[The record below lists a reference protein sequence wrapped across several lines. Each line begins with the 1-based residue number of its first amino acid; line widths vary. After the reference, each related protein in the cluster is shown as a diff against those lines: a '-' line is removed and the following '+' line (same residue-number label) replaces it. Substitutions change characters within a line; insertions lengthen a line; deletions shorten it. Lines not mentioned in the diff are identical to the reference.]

1 MEDLD
6 IESMIDEEKQE
17 LADWLISQGLDPVY
31 VEWLVFG
38 RDYNDV
44 IEGTNTDGT

>member
-17 LADWLISQGLDPVY
+17 LADWLISQGLDSVY

-44 IEGTNTDGT
+44 IGDTNNDT

>member
-6 IESMIDEEKQE
+6 IESMTDEEKQE
-17 LADWLISQGLDPVY
+17 LADWLISQGLDSVY

-38 RDYNDV
+38 RGYNDV
-44 IEGTNTDGT
+44 IKGTDTNGT